1 MALYTRH
8 EPDLRRFIRSLIPTA
23 TDTADFLQHTALVIW
38 RKFDQ
43 YDPATPFMKWACVIS
58 RFEAL
63 AYRRK
68 IARDRLVFREDI
80 LDLIGREGEEELE
93 LRSQEHAA
101 LEQCLK
107 KLSEKQRHFLLHA
120 YTPGVKTKDLA
131 AAAGSTSAAF
141 YMRLKRLRHQL
152 QSCIEKK
159 LTPS

>member
-23 TDTADFLQHTALVIW
+23 TDTADVLQQTALVIW

-43 YDPATPFMKWACVIS
+43 YDGETPFMKWACVIS

-68 IARDRLVFREDI
+68 IARDRLVFRDDI
-80 LDLIGREGEEELE
+80 LDLMGREGTEELE
-93 LRSQEHAA
+93 LRSQEHDA
-101 LEQCLK
+101 LENCLQ
-107 KLSEKQRHFLLHA
+107 KLSEKQQQFLLLA

-131 AAAGSTSAAF
+131 ESAGSTSAAF

-152 QSCIEKK
+152 QSCIERN